1 MNQENKTYCG
11 YVAII
16 GRPNVGKST
25 ILNRILKQK
34 ISITCRKPQTT
45 RHQILGVKTED
56 NRQIVYVDT
65 PGLHQKEGKALNR
78 YMNKAAF
85 KSLFDVDVVVFVVEA
100 LKWTELEKW
109 IVSHFDKV
117 KVPIILVINKD
128 DMVNQK
134 VELLPY
140 IEKLKELYDFDS
152 IIPLSA
158 KSGRSVNLLESR
170 INELVP
176 EGSFHYDKDQV
187 TDRPVRFLVSE
198 IIREK
203 LMRTLGQ
210 EVPYQITVE
219 IDHFKHDESRDLTDI
234 SASIVVERK
243 SQKAMIIGKQG
254 QKLKKIG
261 SQARKDIE
269 GLLSNKVYL
278 QLWVKVKEGW
288 SDSDSQLKSFGYNL
302 Y

>member
-85 KSLFDVDVVVFVVEA
+85 QSLFDVDVVVFVVEA

-128 DMVNQK
+128 DTVNK
-134 VELLPY
+134 KLELLPY

-219 IDHFKHDESRDLTDI
+219 IDHFKHDEQRDLTDI